1 LWGQYVTTDVYKF
14 KFPQNYLIQQQAT
27 IDTQY
32 IFRYTTYYS
41 SSSYYN
47 GLIVGGPGV
56 SRFYLRGYHSGYT
69 ETGYVDFV
77 PYAEPFVMT
86 ITNRYKAAG
95 RQTMLDMSFI
105 VDVDLGTSSE
115 VVFTFDTNNLLND
128 MFENDLEGTGV
139 GTATY
144 RYLDCR

>member
-1 LWGQYVTTDVYKF
+1 
-14 KFPQNYLIQQQAT
+14 
-27 IDTQY
+27 
-32 IFRYTTYYS
+32 
-41 SSSYYN
+41 
-47 GLIVGGPGV
+47 
-56 SRFYLRGYHSGYT
+56 
-69 ETGYVDFV
+69 
-77 PYAEPFVMT
+77 MT

-95 RQTMLDMSFI
+95 RQTMLDMSFV

>member
-1 LWGQYVTTDVYKF
+1 
-14 KFPQNYLIQQQAT
+14 
-27 IDTQY
+27 
-32 IFRYTTYYS
+32 
-41 SSSYYN
+41 
-47 GLIVGGPGV
+47 
-56 SRFYLRGYHSGYT
+56 
-69 ETGYVDFV
+69 
-77 PYAEPFVMT
+77 MT